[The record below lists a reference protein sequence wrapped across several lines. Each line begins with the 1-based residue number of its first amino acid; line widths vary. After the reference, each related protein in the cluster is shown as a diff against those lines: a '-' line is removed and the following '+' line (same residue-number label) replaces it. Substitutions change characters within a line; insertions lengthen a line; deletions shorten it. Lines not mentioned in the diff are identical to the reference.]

1 MNQLRALV
9 VLALVVALAGCAADD
24 PNRRAKQGALIGGL
38 LGGVA
43 GHQVEDDKG
52 RYIGAALGAL
62 AGAAVGNYMDQQAR
76 ELERLLADEQA
87 ANELRISRMAD
98 GSVRLGIASEAS
110 FDVDSA
116 QLSTEFLPAYQKIA
130 DVLKRY
136 PKTVVWVVGHTDST
150 GSEAYNQRLSERRAN
165 SVTSYLNARGVD
177 AQRLKSEGRGENE
190 PMASNQTEE
199 GRRMNRRVDIVIKPV
214 VEGQE
219 SQAYQPPPYLGR

>member
-62 AGAAVGNYMDQQAR
+62 AGAAAGNYMDQQAR
-76 ELERLLADEQA
+76 ELERLLADQQA

-165 SVTSYLNARGVD
+165 SVASYLNARGVD
-177 AQRLKSEGRGENE
+177 ARRLKSEGRGESE
-190 PMASNQTEE
+190 PIAGNQTEE

-214 VEGQE
+214 VQGQE

>member
-52 RYIGAALGAL
+52 RYVGAALGAL

-165 SVTSYLNARGVD
+165 SVASYLNARGVD

-190 PMASNQTEE
+190 PIASNQTEE

>member
-1 MNQLRALV
+1 MNQLRALAIF
-9 VLALVVALAGCAADD
+9 VLAVVLAGCAADD
-24 PNRRAKQGALIGGL
+24 PNRRAKQGALVGGL
-38 LGGVA
+38 LGGIA

-52 RYIGAALGAL
+52 RYVGAALGAL

-98 GSVRLGIASEAS
+98 GSIRLGIASEAS
-110 FDVDSA
+110 FAVDSA
-116 QLSTEFLPAYQKIA
+116 QLNTEFLAVYQKIS

-150 GSEAYNQRLSERRAN
+150 GSEAYNQRLSERRA
-165 SVTSYLNARGVD
+165 SAVTAYLNARGVD
-177 AQRLKSEGRGENE
+177 AQRLKSEGRGESE
-190 PMASNQTEE
+190 PIAGNQTEE
-199 GRRMNRRVDIVIKPV
+199 GRRRNRRVDIVIKPLV
-214 VEGQE
+214 QGQE

>member
-190 PMASNQTEE
+190 PIASNQTEE

>member
-38 LGGVA
+38 LGGVT

-52 RYIGAALGAL
+52 RYVGAALGAL

-110 FDVDSA
+110 FAVDSA

-165 SVTSYLNARGVD
+165 SVASYLNARGVD

-190 PMASNQTEE
+190 AIASNQTEE

>member
-1 MNQLRALV
+1 MNHLRALV
-9 VLALVVALAGCAADD
+9 ILVLVVALAGCAADD

-38 LGGVA
+38 LGGVT

-116 QLSTEFLPAYQKIA
+116 QLSTEFLSAYQKIA

-150 GSEAYNQRLSERRAN
+150 GSETYNQRLSERRAN
-165 SVTSYLNARGVD
+165 SVASYLNARGVD

-190 PMASNQTEE
+190 PIAGNQTEE

-214 VEGQE
+214 VQGQE